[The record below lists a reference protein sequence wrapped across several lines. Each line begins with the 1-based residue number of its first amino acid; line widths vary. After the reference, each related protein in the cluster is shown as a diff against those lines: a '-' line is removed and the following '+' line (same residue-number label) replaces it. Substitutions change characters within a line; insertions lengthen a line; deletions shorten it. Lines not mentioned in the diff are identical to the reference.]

1 MTPAPARWPT
11 AWRQFWR
18 TPWLLRCHICA
29 SIAAALVLPF
39 LVGAYTHGEST
50 TPGWLTGSVLVVVSV
65 LNVEISRA
73 LTGGLERSH
82 QPHKALSAWAFAC
95 ALLLPATWLL
105 LVVPLTYV
113 HTRWRGLR
121 LPLWK
126 WVGSAAYLVLAG
138 VAATLTRY
146 GAFGQLP
153 GGLAGSDLVAMLAA
167 AAAFLAAETVL
178 FLGSAIFNRADDE
191 IWLRRTLASP
201 SFYATELGVLFIGGL
216 LTAVW
221 TAGPWFIL
229 LLLPIY
235 ALVQRAALL
244 EPLRERAEAAAQLA
258 SKNAELELANQFKID
273 LLGML
278 GHEIGNPLTAIV
290 GYAQVGADA
299 LDDGALEL
307 GRDSL
312 TVVERNAA
320 QIQHV
325 VHEILTLVSSE
336 RGALTAHPEPCL
348 LEPHLLAAAESQPRG
363 CQPCVEC
370 PTGLTA
376 LVQPSHLDQIL
387 ANLVSNAAKY
397 AGGAVRITARAT
409 QAGQVEVGVVDGGP
423 GVPPA
428 FREHLFQR
436 FARDADTA
444 QQVMGTGLGLFI
456 TRELARANNG
466 DVVLRD
472 GDPSGSVFVVA
483 LPQSA

>member
-1 MTPAPARWPT
+1 MA
-11 AWRQFWR
+11 
-18 TPWLLRCHICA
+18 
-29 SIAAALVLPF
+29 
-39 LVGAYTHGEST
+39 
-50 TPGWLTGSVLVVVSV
+50 GW
-65 LNVEISRA
+65 
-73 LTGGLERSH
+73 
-82 QPHKALSAWAFAC
+82 
-95 ALLLPATWLL
+95 
-105 LVVPLTYV
+105 
-113 HTRWRGLR
+113 
-121 LPLWK
+121 
-126 WVGSAAYLVLAG
+126 
-138 VAATLTRY
+138 
-146 GAFGQLP
+146 
-153 GGLAGSDLVAMLAA
+153 DLVAMLAA
-167 AAAFLAAETVL
+167 AAAFLAVETVL
-178 FLGSAIFNRADDE
+178 FLGSATFNRAEDE
-191 IWLRRTLASP
+191 VWLRRTLASR
-201 SFYATELGVLFIGGL
+201 SFYGTELGVLFIGGL

-235 ALVQRAALL
+235 ALVQRAALH

-299 LDDGALEL
+299 LDDGAVEL
-307 GRDSL
+307 GRESL

-320 QIQHV
+320 QIQQV

-336 RGALTAHPEPCL
+336 RGALTAHPEPCP
-348 LEPHLLAAAESQPRG
+348 LEPHLQAAASSQPQG

-370 PTGLTA
+370 PAGLAA

-387 ANLVSNAAKY
+387 ANLVGNAAKY
-397 AGGAVRITARAT
+397 AGGANRITARST
-409 QAGQVEVGVVDGGP
+409 PAGLVEVGVVDSGP

-456 TRELARANNG
+456 ARELARANNG

-472 GDPSGSVFVVA
+472 GDPSGSVFVLT
-483 LPQSA
+483 LPESA